1 MKKAALWLI
10 EFYRKHISPFK
21 PCCCRFIPSCSE
33 YALSAFQK
41 YSFLKALFLS
51 VKAGMTRCHEKPG
64 IFPDG
69 ISGLTQRRKRKA
81 ETYGYIRLAEF
92 SHTKKGMVKD
102 VDGKYFKHNNKNKN
116 KKTAR
121 SPG

>member
-1 MKKAALWLI
+1 
-10 EFYRKHISPFK
+10 
-21 PCCCRFIPSCSE
+21 
-33 YALSAFQK
+33 
-41 YSFLKALFLS
+41 
-51 VKAGMTRCHEKPG
+51 MTRCHEKPG

-102 VDGKYFKHNNKNKN
+102 VDGKYFKHNIC
-116 KKTAR
+116 
-121 SPG
+121 SPGNDSEALLFDYK